1 MKKIHT
7 LILMALMSSCGAIK
21 FNADPLSGP
30 LYFENKKAPL
40 SDIEKKQWHLLDL
53 IKDSIPGMS
62 VERAYEELLKDKKGS
77 LVIVAVIDSGVDIN
91 HPELKNV
98 IWVNENEIPNNGI
111 DDDENGFIDDINGW
125 NFLGNCE
132 QENME
137 SVRLQKKEDPLS
149 EVYKKFEKER
159 QKNIQ
164 DKLQEISNID
174 DFMNKAIASD
184 SIIKKILGKKSYRL
198 EDIESF
204 SPKSFKLIN
213 ALMFQRSFQERG
225 LSILKLEDY
234 KKTALTSI
242 DKHYSLDFNPRS
254 IIGDNPDD
262 INDVGYGDGNVIGP
276 TLSGADHGTH
286 VSGIIASARNDNSG
300 SKGIYNNIRIMV
312 LRAVPD
318 GDEYDKDVALAIRYA
333 VDNGATVINTSFG
346 KGYSPHADWVW
357 DALRYA
363 EKNDVLIVN
372 AAGNSSANIDPGM
385 KKTFI
390 TDENKGE
397 EIVSNFLTVGSSS
410 YVYDKEQ
417 ISVFSNYGKMNVDIF
432 APGDK
437 IWSTIPD
444 KNFDYHSGTSM
455 AAPNAT
461 GVAAVLRSYFP
472 RISAVEVKNIL
483 MNSGLPL
490 FDRVKLPGAEELFNP
505 KSLSRSGK
513 LINLYNALIYASN
526 RNRNYDL

>member
-1 MKKIHT
+1 
-7 LILMALMSSCGAIK
+7 
-21 FNADPLSGP
+21 
-30 LYFENKKAPL
+30 
-40 SDIEKKQWHLLDL
+40 
-53 IKDSIPGMS
+53 
-62 VERAYEELLKDKKGS
+62 
-77 LVIVAVIDSGVDIN
+77 
-91 HPELKNV
+91 
-98 IWVNENEIPNNGI
+98 
-111 DDDENGFIDDINGW
+111 
-125 NFLGNCE
+125 
-132 QENME
+132 
-137 SVRLQKKEDPLS
+137 
-149 EVYKKFEKER
+149 
-159 QKNIQ
+159 
-164 DKLQEISNID
+164 
-174 DFMNKAIASD
+174 
-184 SIIKKILGKKSYRL
+184 
-198 EDIESF
+198 
-204 SPKSFKLIN
+204 
-213 ALMFQRSFQERG
+213 
-225 LSILKLEDY
+225 
-234 KKTALTSI
+234 
-242 DKHYSLDFNPRS
+242 
-254 IIGDNPDD
+254 
-262 INDVGYGDGNVIGP
+262 
-276 TLSGADHGTH
+276 
-286 VSGIIASARNDNSG
+286 
-300 SKGIYNNIRIMV
+300 MV

-333 VDNGATVINTSFG
+333 VDNGAAVINTSFG
-346 KGYSPHADWVW
+346 KGYSPHVDWVW
-357 DALRYA
+357 DALRHA

-417 ISVFSNYGKMNVDIF
+417 ISAFSNYGKMNVDIF

-472 RISAVEVKNIL
+472 RISAAEVKNIL

-526 RNRNYDL
+526 RNRNNDL